1 MNATLTPPEVTE
13 IKVDLLLAGGQTY
26 THFFKLDD
34 PILRNLLTIIT
45 ARASGLAS
53 ATPCLF
59 QIPQNQGRSTL
70 FFSSE
75 HLIAI
80 LTEPPLVVQPPPPT
94 STLPSSFLQL
104 ENFLSEEEHQHLIKF
119 VMQQKSN
126 FVSSSTSTSD
136 LNYRRSSVLSVFPE
150 FSALILKKIEAVL
163 PQVREKYALP
173 PFPVAQIES
182 QLTAHN
188 DSNFYKVHNDNGSP
202 DTATR
207 ILSYV
212 YYFYREPKGFE
223 GGELRIYDS
232 KIENNIYVQA
242 ESYQTVEPLNNSIVF
257 FLSRY
262 LHEVMPVKCA
272 SKSFADSR
280 FTINGWVREVKQ

>member
-1 MNATLTPPEVTE
+1 MNAATPSEVTE
-13 IKVDLLLAGGQTY
+13 IKVDLLLAGGHTY

-53 ATPCLF
+53 ATPYLF

-80 LTEPPLVVQPPPPT
+80 LTEPPLIVQPPPST

-104 ENFLSEEEHQHLIKF
+104 ENFFSEEEDQRLLKF
-119 VMQQKSN
+119 VMQQKGN

-136 LNYRRSSVLSVFPE
+136 LDYRRSSVLSAFPE

-173 PFPVAQIES
+173 PFPIAQIES

-207 ILSYV
+207 VLSYV

-232 KIENNIYVQA
+232 KIENNTYVQA

-280 FTINGWVREVKQ
+280 FTINGWVREVRQ